1 MMPAGIEDGI
11 EVYKVENR
19 VRAMMEGIRIEYSNL
34 PDRIR
39 SIFRKELYS
48 DKKVI
53 DNLRLM
59 GITEPEEME
68 KTYVGCRYGAMD
80 GTPDMKGV
88 QTKSDAPS
96 CKELSKCPGYGS
108 VCRIPEN
115 LTRQEYQVAVFI

>member
-1 MMPAGIEDGI
+1 
-11 EVYKVENR
+11 
-19 VRAMMEGIRIEYSNL
+19 
-34 PDRIR
+34 
-39 SIFRKELYS
+39 
-48 DKKVI
+48 
-53 DNLRLM
+53 
-59 GITEPEEME
+59 ME

-115 LTRQEYQVAVFI
+115 LTRQEYQVAVFIGRGKMDKEICDIMNIAQPTLRTYIARIHDKLSINNRIEIALWAQNLSIC